1 MLGRNSPTSAHVAS
15 SVLGCPLMR
24 FELHCHSTCSDGT
37 ESPERVAARAA
48 ERAVDVF
55 ALTDHD
61 TCAGTALATP
71 PSSRTMRAVEI
82 SCDERATGRTI
93 HVLAYDRGGAGW
105 GDLEARLVSLR
116 EARRNRMRVMSA
128 RLAQRGIRVDVEP
141 LITEAETSGRT
152 LGRPD
157 LARLMVAKGTV
168 TSMKEAFTRFLYDG
182 GPVDVPHHALALPDA
197 LALGRAA
204 DAAMS
209 LAHPHLY
216 DQLGVAL
223 LKEHAGNGLRGVEAY
238 YGGYD
243 ARERQRWLDVAD
255 EMDLVCTGGSDWH
268 GPDDARAQ
276 VGVDVPEHH
285 GKALLDWLGL

>member
-1 MLGRNSPTSAHVAS
+1 
-15 SVLGCPLMR
+15 MR

-37 ESPERVAARAA
+37 ERPEQVAARAS
-48 ERAVDVF
+48 ERAVEVF

-61 TCAGTALATP
+61 TCAGSAVHVGTARVL
-71 PSSRTMRAVEI
+71 RAVEI
-82 SCDERATGRTI
+82 SCDEPDTGRTI

-105 GDLEARLVSLR
+105 SDLEQRLGDVRL
-116 EARRNRMRVMSA
+116 ARRNRMRMMAA

-141 LITEAETSGRT
+141 LIAEAEHSGRT

-157 LARLMVAKGTV
+157 LARLMVAAGAVSTTKD
-168 TSMKEAFTRFLYDG
+168 AFTRHLYDN
-182 GPVDVPHHALALPDA
+182 GPVDVPHHALTLIDA

-223 LKEHAGNGLRGVEAY
+223 LRKHRSDGLAGVEAF
-238 YGGYD
+238 YGVYD
-243 ARERQRWLDVAD
+243 VHERKRWVDIAD
-255 EMDLVCTGGSDWH
+255 ELDLVCTAGSDFH
-268 GPDDARAQ
+268 YPEDGMVPM
-276 VGVDVPEHH
+276 GVDVDGDR
-285 GKALLDWLGL
+285 GKQLYDWLFSSNS